1 MYTKPN
7 PTMKYR
13 LIALLLLLAPCSLLL
28 AEQALPPN
36 ETVDSWQKWGPTQG
50 LKSGG
55 FIVRAGYVIGGT
67 TPIPLPA
74 EIRKVNSFSPRGGVG
89 IGIDGYRMFS
99 KRWGISLGAHFF
111 WEGFHTSADVKNYYV
126 WLEQEGEI
134 TKGYFTGTN
143 VTNTE
148 MWGVTVPLQAT
159 FRISP
164 RWNVSAGPFL
174 SYFFKQTF
182 TGEVYDNDN
191 GIGYLREDTPTGTK
205 ILMKR
210 ENPTPY
216 PDDFADNMLPMNVGL
231 EVGFDWKAMRHM
243 NVFGLLDWGM
253 TNIWQGDFEAI
264 SFKMYPIYGTLGVAY
279 RY

>member
-1 MYTKPN
+1 
-7 PTMKYR
+7 MKHFIHFNIVAII
-13 LIALLLLLAPCSLLL
+13 LSCVLSLSVR
-28 AEQALPPN
+28 AEEALPQRGSG
-36 ETVDSWQKWGPTQG
+36 EGAWQKWGPTTG
-50 LKSGG
+50 LKGGG
-55 FIVRAGYVIGGT
+55 FIARAGYVIGGT
-67 TPIPLPA
+67 TPLPLPA
-74 EIRKVNSFSPRGGVG
+74 EVRAVNSFSPRGG
-89 IGIDGYRMFS
+89 ISLGIDGYRMFS

-148 MWGVTVPLQAT
+148 MWGVTVPLLAT
-159 FRISP
+159 LRMSP
-164 RWNVSAGPFL
+164 RWNVSAGPYL

-182 TGEVYDNDN
+182 TGEVYDNDK
-191 GIGYLREDTPTGTK
+191 GVGYLREDTPVGTK
-205 ILMKR
+205 ILMSS

-216 PDDFADNMLPMNVGL
+216 PDDFADNMLPMSVGL
-231 EVGFDWKAMRHM
+231 EVAFDWKAIRHM

-253 TNIWQGDFEAI
+253 TNIWRRDFEAI
-264 SFKMYPIYGTLGVAY
+264 SFKMYPIYATVGVAY

>member
-1 MYTKPN
+1 
-7 PTMKYR
+7 MKQSIIIY
-13 LIALLLLLAPCSLLL
+13 LLFSLLSVFPQ
-28 AEQALPPN
+28 QALCHEGGSEAT
-36 ETVDSWQKWGPTQG
+36 ETSWEKWGPTAG
-50 LKSGG
+50 LTAGG

-67 TPIPLPA
+67 TPVPLPA
-74 EIRKVNSFSPRGGVG
+74 EIRKINSFSPRGGVS

-111 WEGFHTSADVKNYYV
+111 WEGFHTNADVKNYYV

-148 MWGVTVPLQAT
+148 MWGVTVPLLAT

-164 RWNVSAGPFL
+164 RWNLSFGPYL
-174 SYFFKQTF
+174 SYYFKQTF
-182 TGEVYDNDN
+182 SGEVFDNDQ
-191 GIGYLREDTPTGTK
+191 GVGYLREDSPVGTK
-205 ILMKR
+205 ILMTR

-216 PDDFADNMLPMNVGL
+216 PDNFADSMVPFSVGM
-231 EVGFDWKAMRHM
+231 EVGFDWKALRHM
-243 NVFGLLDWGM
+243 NVFGSLDWGM
-253 TNIWQGDFEAI
+253 TDIWKRDFEAI
-264 SFKMYPIYGTLGVAY
+264 SFHMYPIYGTIGVAY